1 MPSTETYEHTINGL
15 LQRRH
20 ELMQDMAAMR
30 EHLAAL
36 TNDIQALDH
45 VLSNLGYKG
54 KEIELAPRVPRL
66 VLFYRGQLQQFL
78 LSELRQLG
86 EATTRDLALKVMQRE
101 EKDVRDQR
109 LIHDFISRIGKALQR
124 MHNVNLVIFTR
135 GKRKGQNLW
144 RLASEKKH

>member
-1 MPSTETYEHTINGL
+1 MPSTETYEHTISGL

-20 ELMQDMAAMR
+20 ELMQEMAAMR
-30 EHLAAL
+30 EHMAAL

-78 LSELRQLG
+78 LNELRELG
-86 EATTRDLALKVMQRE
+86 EATTRDLALKIMQRE

-109 LIHDFISRIGKALQR
+109 LVHDFISRIGKALLR
-124 MHNVNLVIFTR
+124 MQTVDLVVLTR

-144 RLASEKKH
+144 RLAKN

>member
-1 MPSTETYEHTINGL
+1 MPSTETYEHTISGL

-20 ELMQDMAAMR
+20 ELLQEMAAMR
-30 EHLAAL
+30 EHMAAL

-54 KEIELAPRVPRL
+54 NEIEPTPRVPRL

-78 LSELRQLG
+78 LNELRQLG
-86 EATTRDLALKVMQRE
+86 EATTRDLALKIMQRE

-109 LIHDFISRIGKALQR
+109 LVHDFISRIGKALQR
-124 MHNVNLVIFTR
+124 LQNVSLVVCIRSKKR
-135 GKRKGQNLW
+135 GKNLW
-144 RLASEKKH
+144 RIT

>member
-1 MPSTETYEHTINGL
+1 MTSTETYEHTINGL

-20 ELMQDMAAMR
+20 ELLQEMAAMR

-78 LSELRQLG
+78 LNELRQLG
-86 EATTRDLALKVMQRE
+86 AATTRDLALKVMQRE
-101 EKDVRDQR
+101 EKDIRDQR
-109 LIHDFISRIGKALQR
+109 LVHDFISRIGKALQR
-124 MHNVNLVIFTR
+124 MQNVNLVACTR
-135 GKRKGQNLW
+135 SKKRGQNLW
-144 RLASEKKH
+144 RVA